1 MTFIYMYDILIYYSC
16 VVTIIQVGEKIL
28 AINGESTENMT
39 HKEAVTLL
47 KQSQGSVEMEVAPAP
62 EDDTSA
68 DDSGDDSLAHGYV
81 FIKHCSWFVLCELI
95 VQNKFALKIISHR
108 ITLL

>member
-1 MTFIYMYDILIYYSC
+1 MSLRDVMTFIYMGDIMTYYSC
-16 VVTIIQVGEKIL
+16 VVMIIQVGEKIL

-81 FIKHCSWFVLCELI
+81 YIKEAGLMF
-95 VQNKFALKIISHR
+95 
-108 ITLL
+108 

>member
-1 MTFIYMYDILIYYSC
+1 
-16 VVTIIQVGEKIL
+16 
-28 AINGESTENMT
+28 MT

-68 DDSGDDSLAHGYV
+68 DDSGDDSLAHGFVY
-81 FIKHCSWFVLCELI
+81 IKHCS
-95 VQNKFALKIISHR
+95 
-108 ITLL
+108 